1 MDGYTIGTGIMN
13 SKLNNG
19 NIISVPLLDGEEY
32 IIGYLTKNN
41 KRNSDY
47 LQRFLNLL
55 EKFGADFETNI
66 E

>member
-1 MDGYTIGTGIMN
+1 MGYTIGTGIMN